1 MERTIGFC
9 MGLVQAMSTTQEWVK
24 EGMTEEEKK
33 RLEEVENNPQLK
45 MGLKFMRSGVQVSI
59 SLNMNPGI
67 QQ

>member
-1 MERTIGFC
+1 
-9 MGLVQAMSTTQEWVK
+9 MSTTQEWVK

>member
-1 MERTIGFC
+1 
-9 MGLVQAMSTTQEWVK
+9 MGLVQAMSTTEEWVK